1 MLKSRSL
8 NGWSPSQMAARRAAR
23 RRPSFYTAVNLW
35 GFVSIMLVLL
45 SMFIP
50 DALNPHR
57 YTWIPVDLPAARNA
71 IPQPDASRDDVM
83 RITVV
88 RDGTVYLQK
97 KRILRED
104 LGIALREFAEMKVY
118 LAVDKRAKNED
129 VEGVLDQIR
138 LAGITS
144 IVILAEKS
152 MS

>member
-1 MLKSRSL
+1 MLKSI

-23 RRPSFYTAVNLW
+23 RRPGFYTAINLW

-50 DALNPHR
+50 DTLNPHR
-57 YTWIPVDLPAARNA
+57 FNKWIPVDLPAARNA
-71 IPQPDASRDDVM
+71 VSQPDAFRDDAV

-88 RDGTVYLQK
+88 RDGTIYLQGT
-97 KRILRED
+97 RILRED
-104 LGIALREFAEMKVY
+104 LGDQLRDIAKMKVY

-129 VEGVLDQIR
+129 VEAVLDQIR

-144 IVILAEKS
+144 VVILANES
-152 MS
+152 TH